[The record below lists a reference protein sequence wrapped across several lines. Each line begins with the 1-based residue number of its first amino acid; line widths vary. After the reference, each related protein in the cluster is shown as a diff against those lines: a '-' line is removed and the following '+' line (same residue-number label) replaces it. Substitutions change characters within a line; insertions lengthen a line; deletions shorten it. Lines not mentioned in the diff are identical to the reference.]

1 MASSP
6 SRALPLLPPT
16 APFSNEAIQALN
28 AGLADTSPE
37 QRTWLSGFL
46 AGYAAVTGA
55 VPAVGKAA
63 PAAGTKR
70 KTPLTVLYATEG
82 GNTEAYAQKFAKNA
96 AKQGF
101 APKILDMGDIE
112 PSVLAGIE
120 NLVVIAS
127 TWGEGDPPA
136 RAVPFAEAF
145 FAEGAPRLEGTRFA
159 VLALGDTAYTEFC
172 AFGRRL
178 DERFAELGGVRIL
191 DRTDCDVDFEGPANT
206 WSAEALKV
214 FAPVEADEPS
224 AEIIHLDRFA
234 RSDEQ
239 EWSAKHPFFAPLS
252 ERVTITSSRSSRETI
267 HVELDLTDS
276 SITYEPGDSIAI
288 VPENDPRLVEQVLQR
303 AGLGGDDALA
313 RELVR
318 NKDVT
323 TLSKATLEAWNKLHP
338 HAELTELLQGEGW
351 RSFVA
356 DRQLIDMFETFSA
369 TTGKDELL
377 KLLRPL
383 PARSYSIA
391 SAPSAHPEAAHL
403 LVSVVRWQSHGHQRG
418 GVASTYLAD
427 RIGKNQKLGV
437 FLKPNRHFRLPAD
450 PAAKVIMVG
459 PGTGIAPFRAFLQ
472 HRRETGASG
481 ENWLFFGERNFTH
494 DFYYQTE
501 LQDLKADGVLGRI
514 DLAFSRDQP
523 EKIYVQ
529 DRMWQQR
536 QDLWAWLQDGAHFYV
551 CGDANQMAKD
561 VDQTLTRIAIEVGG
575 LSDDNARA
583 WLLDMT
589 KSGRYLRDV
598 Y

>member
-1 MASSP
+1 MASS

-28 AGLADTSPE
+28 AGLAGSSPE

-46 AGYAAVTGA
+46 AGYAAAAGA
-55 VPAVGKAA
+55 AAIPAQEAA
-63 PAAGTKR
+63 AAGTRR
-70 KTPLTVLYATEG
+70 KTPLTILYATEG
-82 GNTEAYAQKFAKNA
+82 GNTEAFAQKFAKNA

-101 APKILDMGDIE
+101 APKILDMGDTE
-112 PSVLAGIE
+112 PAALAGIE
-120 NLVVIAS
+120 NLVVVAS

-145 FAEGAPRLEGTRFA
+145 FADGAPRLEKTRFA

-178 DERFAELGGVRIL
+178 DERLVELGAVRVL
-191 DRTDCDVDFEGPANT
+191 DRVDCDVDYDAPAST
-206 WSAEALKV
+206 WSTEALKT
-214 FAPVEADEPS
+214 FTPAEAAEPS

-234 RSDEQ
+234 RFEQQ
-239 EWSAKHPFFAPLS
+239 EWSAKHPFCAPLA
-252 ERVTITSSRSSRETI
+252 ERVIITSSRSSRETI

-276 SITYEPGDSIAI
+276 GITYEPGDSLAV
-288 VPENDPRLVEQVLQR
+288 VPENDPRLVEQILER
-303 AGLGGDDALA
+303 LGLGGDDALA

-318 NKDVT
+318 GKDVT
-323 TLSKATLEAWNKLHP
+323 TLSKATLDAWSKLHP
-338 HAELTELLQGEGW
+338 HAELTEMLQGEGW
-351 RSFVA
+351 RGFVA
-356 DRQLIDMFETFSA
+356 DRQLIDLFEA
-369 TTGKDELL
+369 YAAPVGKDELL

-403 LVSVVRWQSHGHQRG
+403 LVSVVRWQSHGRQRS
-418 GVASTYLAD
+418 GVASTFLAD
-427 RIGKNQKLGV
+427 RVGANQKIGV

-459 PGTGIAPFRAFLQ
+459 PGTGVAPFRAFLQ
-472 HRRETGASG
+472 HRAETGAPG
-481 ENWLFFGERNFTH
+481 GNWLFFGERNFTH

-501 LQDLKADGVLGRI
+501 LQSLKEDGVLNRI

-536 QDLWAWLQDGAHFYV
+536 KDLWAWLQEGAHLYV

-561 VDQTLTRIAIEVGG
+561 VDRTLNRIAIEVGG
-575 LSDDNARA
+575 LSDDKAKA
-583 WLLDMT
+583 WLLDAT
-589 KSGRYLRDV
+589 KSGRIQRDV